1 MSDELIPI
9 LRVRDIASSVAW
21 FERLGYSKEWEHR
34 FEPTFPAFVSMG
46 RGGGARI
53 FLSEHAGDGGPNTL
67 IYLRV
72 TDVEPV
78 AREFNAPIVDQ
89 PWAREVHL
97 VDPDGNR
104 VRVGAQRPELPLG
117 VARGTR

>member
-1 MSDELIPI
+1 MALAIMRLTAHICRSALPNEPPRRQCGRMSDELIPI

-53 FLSEHAGDGGPNTL
+53 
-67 IYLRV
+67 
-72 TDVEPV
+72 
-78 AREFNAPIVDQ
+78 
-89 PWAREVHL
+89 
-97 VDPDGNR
+97 
-104 VRVGAQRPELPLG
+104 
-117 VARGTR
+117 